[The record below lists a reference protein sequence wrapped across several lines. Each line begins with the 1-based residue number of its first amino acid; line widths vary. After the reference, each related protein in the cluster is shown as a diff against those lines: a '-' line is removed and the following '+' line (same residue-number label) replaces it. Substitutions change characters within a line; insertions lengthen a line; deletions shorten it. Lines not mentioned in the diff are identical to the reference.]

1 MSKFIQQHAWRKKW
15 MYLSLLTQKEP
26 EFEWCHCIFHN
37 RIEVGKSTTK
47 VRQNS
52 DMTSGRTQ
60 EFKNKTKQKQANT
73 WTNKWKTEGGKKPER
88 IQTWSNP
95 SPRRHRCC
103 ESTQGLEDY
112 IEPRTKDCTDE
123 TNFKMRVFGA
133 QATQLFCGCF
143 CFSAKLTSQIRLT
156 WG

>member
-1 MSKFIQQHAWRKKW
+1 

-73 WTNKWKTEGGKKPER
+73 
-88 IQTWSNP
+88 
-95 SPRRHRCC
+95 
-103 ESTQGLEDY
+103 
-112 IEPRTKDCTDE
+112 
-123 TNFKMRVFGA
+123 
-133 QATQLFCGCF
+133 
-143 CFSAKLTSQIRLT
+143 
-156 WG
+156 